1 MATLDHETLL
11 GIVRNRP
18 LLAVELLRA
27 AAFVG
32 EDEPADGEAI
42 VLRFPWTR
50 LAGTEEPALAARYRE
65 IIAAARRTR
74 ANLGESMFG
83 ELIAFVNARIEE
95 GMHQTD
101 LAAET
106 GVRDWRAE
114 QDLQAKRERV
124 AFLESVLLDDL
135 YLAVEEHTQAEHLLK
150 LEASAYSWHDDY
162 QDDWRA

>member
-18 LLAVELLRA
+18 LLAVALLRA

-50 LAGTEEPALAARYRE
+50 LASAEEPALAARYRE

-83 ELIAFVNARIEE
+83 EIIAFLNARIEE
-95 GMHQTD
+95 GLHHTD
-101 LAAET
+101 LIARK

-114 QDLQAKRERV
+114 RDLWAKRARV
-124 AFLESVLLDDL
+124 AFLESILLDDF
-135 YLAVEEHTQAEHLLK
+135 YLAVEEHSQAEHLLK
-150 LEASAYSWHDDY
+150 LEAAAYNWHDDY
-162 QDDWRA
+162 QDDWHV